1 MKKNYSVDTI
11 DPNLSYIE
19 EFRDK
24 PVQEK
29 ESASAGEKEE
39 FKIVGK
45 NTPRIDGKKIVTG
58 TAAYTQDIQLK
69 GMLWAKILRCPYACA
84 QVGSVDLSEA
94 MKIPGVKA
102 AIKLK
107 EGKIKYAGDQVAAV
121 AAVDEKTAQDALA
134 QIKVEYKELP
144 HVVTVEKAM
153 EKDAP
158 QVHDEPNVS
167 LFHEYSR
174 GDIEK
179 GFQEAD
185 IILERT
191 YKTAVEIHHPAETH
205 SSVARWIG
213 DRLEVWDSTQAI
225 FGVRDGLARVLEI
238 PAGKVRVIKKYM
250 GGGFGS
256 KLGLNDH
263 TVAAALLA
271 KKTDRPVKVV
281 LSRKENSLCVGNRPS
296 SWQTIKGGIKKDGT
310 LTALYLKNYTSG
322 GVGRGD
328 RCAEPIIDVYKC
340 PHLKV
345 EEFTVYTNTG
355 ASRPT
360 RAPGHVQGTFALE
373 GFIEELAAEAG
384 LDPLQLRMKNYSSK
398 NEGDTGIPYSTKG
411 LEQCYKLGAEKIG
424 WNRRNKKPG
433 EGQGKIRR
441 GIGMASQIWW
451 GVGRPGTLAD
461 LKIHP
466 DGSVEVVCGT
476 QDLGTGTRTYMAA
489 IAADTLGLK
498 PNEITVK
505 IGNTDYPWCGASG
518 GSTTTPSV
526 APAVRDAALQAL
538 EYLKNSAS
546 QKLEISPEKIGVG
559 EGRFFSKQEPSRSVS
574 FKELAGGLR
583 REKVFHGEC
592 GGRPSEYAYNTFGSH
607 FAEVEVDTE
616 TGRIK
621 VLKVAAAHEIG
632 RVINRLTAES
642 QVIGGIIQ
650 GISAGLF
657 EQRIMDETTGNPV
670 NPNLND
676 YKIVTSQDVPEIDIV
691 FVDMVD
697 PRINIMGNKG
707 LGEPPRIPASAAVA
721 NAVFNAIGVHP
732 GEIPMTSDRI
742 LAVLKRKETGQ

>member
-1 MKKNYSVDTI
+1 MKKNYSLDTVDS
-11 DPNLSYIE
+11 NLLYIE

-29 ESASAGEKEE
+29 EVTPPPEKEE

-45 NTPRIDGKKIVTG
+45 YTPRIDGKKIVTG
-58 TAAYTQDIQLK
+58 AAGYTQDIQLK
-69 GMLWAKILRCPYACA
+69 GMLWGKILRCPYACA
-84 QVGSVDLSEA
+84 EVVSIDLSQAEK
-94 MKIPGVKA
+94 MPGVKA
-102 AIKLK
+102 AVELK
-107 EGKIKYAGDQVAAV
+107 EGKIKFAGDQVAAV
-121 AAVDEKTAQDALA
+121 AAVDEKTALDALA

-158 QVHDEPNVS
+158 QVHNEPNVS
-167 LFHEYSR
+167 LFNEYSR

-179 GFQEAD
+179 GFQEAEL
-185 IILERT
+185 ILERT
-191 YKTAVEIHHPAETH
+191 YNTAIEIHHPAETH
-205 SSVARWIG
+205 CSVARWVG

-225 FGVRDGLARVLEI
+225 FGVRDGLARILEM

-271 KKTDRPVKVV
+271 GKTGRPVKIA
-281 LSRKENSLCVGNRPS
+281 LSRKENAVCVGNRPS
-296 SWQTIKGGIKKDGT
+296 SWQTIKGGVKKDGT

-373 GFIEELAAEAG
+373 GFLEELAAEAG
-384 LDPLQLRMKNYSSK
+384 IDPLQLRMKNYSTK

-411 LEQCYKLGAEKIG
+411 LDQCYKLGAEKIG
-424 WNRRNKKPG
+424 WNRRNKNPG
-433 EGQGKIRR
+433 EGQGKIKR
-441 GIGMASQIWW
+441 GLGMASQIWW

-461 LKIHP
+461 LKLHP

-476 QDLGTGTRTYMAA
+476 QDLGTGTRTYMAT

-538 EYLKNSAS
+538 EFLKKAAA
-546 QKLEISPEKIGVG
+546 QKMEVEPDKIMA
-559 EGRFFSKQEPSRSVS
+559 EGDKFFSVPEPSRFVS
-574 FKELAGGLR
+574 FKELTGELR
-583 REKVFHGEC
+583 REKVFHGEY
-592 GGRPSEYAYNTFGSH
+592 GGRPSEYAYNTFGAH
-607 FAEVEVDTE
+607 FAEVEADTE

-632 RVINRLTAES
+632 RVINRQTAES
-642 QVIGGIIQ
+642 QVIGGVIQ
-650 GISAGLF
+650 GVSTALF
-657 EQRIMDETTGNPV
+657 EQRIMDEATGNLV
-670 NPNLND
+670 NPNLSD
-676 YKIVTSQDVPEIDIV
+676 YKIVTSRDVPDIDII

-697 PRINIMGNKG
+697 SRINIMGNKG

-721 NAVFNAIGVHP
+721 NAVFNAIGIHP
-732 GEIPMTSDRI
+732 GEIPMTQDKV
-742 LAVLKRKETGQ
+742 LAALKRKETGQ